1 MGVFLF
7 NRAWK
12 CLETQNI
19 LETVGEAG
27 MNIYF
32 KDCNLLHNFLEA
44 IQFYQVLNAHILDQG
59 ISLLIIVSPNYTSIC
74 VQGRLY
80 EDINMALFT
89 IAKGQ
94 KQSKCPFNRGLVQ

>member
-44 IQFYQVLNAHILDQG
+44 I
-59 ISLLIIVSPNYTSIC
+59 
-74 VQGRLY
+74 
-80 EDINMALFT
+80 
-89 IAKGQ
+89 
-94 KQSKCPFNRGLVQ
+94 